1 MEKLKFKGTPE
12 RRHVSETGEVVDSN
26 SESIADVWPPVE
38 GDESANAR
46 LIAAAPELLAALE
59 NFRMIV
65 ECNPDLLESN
75 TFRVAYDYA
84 NSVIKKS
91 TGGIIMFNTPKVEE
105 IDWEQRRYEIAK
117 EVLPVFAEL
126 SETHSAAMA
135 RAAVYY
141 ADALVAE
148 LKKGGEE

>member
-1 MEKLKFKGTPE
+1 MKAIVKFT
-12 RRHVSETGEVVDSN
+12 
-26 SESIADVWPPVE
+26 
-38 GDESANAR
+38 GDE
-46 LIAAAPELLAALE
+46 
-59 NFRMIV
+59 V
-65 ECNPDLLESN
+65 D
-75 TFRVAYDYA
+75 V
-84 NSVIKKS
+84 
-91 TGGIIMFNTPKVEE
+91 TGGETIDGITYYYHRLADGHTVKFPENRLEFPQLTVTTPP